1 MSTEPLTLT
10 LPDSLARELDSVG
23 EGLLV
28 DLLER
33 GLREFKIEQALNRY
47 GRGRISFG
55 AAARQAGVLR
65 SECARHAYA
74 RGMEP
79 MFGAETLAEELR
91 RDR

>member
-23 EGLLV
+23 EAFLV

-33 GLREFKIEQALNRY
+33 GLREFRIEQALNRY
-47 GRGRISFG
+47 GRGGISFG
-55 AAARQAGVLR
+55 AAARQAGVSR
-65 SECARHAYA
+65 SEFARHACA

-79 MFGAETLAEELR
+79 PFSAETLAEELS
-91 RDR
+91 

>member
-1 MSTEPLTLT
+1 MSTEPLILT
-10 LPDSLARELDSVG
+10 IPDSLARELDSVG

-47 GRGRISFG
+47 GRGGISFG
-55 AAARQAGVLR
+55 AAARQAGLSR
-65 SECARHAYA
+65 SEFARQAYA

-79 MFGAETLAEELR
+79 PFSVETLGEELG
-91 RDR
+91 